1 MYWFLAFFCVIVWGT
16 TFISSKVLL
25 LHGLDPEEILLLRFG
40 LAYVCLLPCY
50 HRQIWLP
57 WRQELWM
64 ILLGVLGGSL
74 YFMTENAALRYTL
87 ATNVSLIASLTPLY
101 TLALM
106 ALFYRGSTRL
116 TPRLIAG
123 VLMAVAGVFC
133 VVMNGHILLR
143 LNPLGD
149 FLALLSGLCW
159 SFYSLAYKHVG
170 DRYPALLITRKL
182 FFWGLVT
189 GLPFMLIGHQA
200 KDYVAILSQPT
211 VAGNLLFLGLVASLA
226 CFFAWNVAVKH
237 LGTIRTNNLLY
248 FNPLITL
255 LTAHAVLG
263 EPLTWMSLLGMVLTI
278 VGVWWATGRSNEP
291 QA

>member
-1 MYWFLAFFCVIVWGT
+1 MYWLLALFCVVVWGT

-25 LHGLDPEEILLLRFG
+25 LHGLEPGEILLLRFG

-50 HRQIWLP
+50 HRQIRLP

-64 ILLGVLGGSL
+64 IVLGVLGGSL

-106 ALFYRGSTRL
+106 ALFYRGSTRV
-116 TPRLIAG
+116 TPSLLAG
-123 VLMAVAGVFC
+123 VIMAVAGVFC

-149 FLALLSGLCW
+149 FLALLSGLSW

-170 DRYPALLITRKL
+170 NRFPALLITRKL

-189 GLPFMLIGHQA
+189 GLPFVLIGHQA
-200 KDYVAILSQPT
+200 KDYAAILSQPA
-211 VAGNLLFLGLVASLA
+211 VAGNLLFLGFVASLG

-255 LTAHAVLG
+255 LTAHIVLG
-263 EPLTWMSLLGMVLTI
+263 EPITWMSLLGMALTI
-278 VGVWWATGRSNEP
+278 VGVWWATGRQSEA